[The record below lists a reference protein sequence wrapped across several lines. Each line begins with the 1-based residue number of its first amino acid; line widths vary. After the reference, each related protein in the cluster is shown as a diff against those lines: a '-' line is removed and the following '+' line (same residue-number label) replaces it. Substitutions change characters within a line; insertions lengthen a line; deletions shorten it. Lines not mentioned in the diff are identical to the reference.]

1 MDLRTLLITGDSG
14 LADLLRP
21 QVENQGGLCVV
32 AETYDDARASFEWC
46 DAVMLDLELPEGG
59 AEALSRLRVEMPA
72 VPVVAIAATAQAA
85 SVVVDQVDRVLLEP
99 FSIADVVEAI
109 RSLIPSSDP
118 GVIDLRGDGVTAPA
132 ADDAPWWAS
141 R

>member
-14 LADLLRP
+14 LAELLRP

-32 AETYDDARASFEWC
+32 AQSYDEARASFEWA

-59 AEALSRLRVEMPA
+59 LEALTRLRMELPEI
-72 VPVVAIAATAQAA
+72 PVVAIASTAAAA
-85 SVVVDQVDRVLLEP
+85 SAVVDQVERVLLEP
-99 FSIADVVEAI
+99 FSIADVVDAI
-109 RSLIPSSDP
+109 RSLVASPALP
-118 GVIDLRGDGVTAPA
+118 VIDLRGEGATVAS
-132 ADDAPWWAS
+132 DDAPWWAS

>member
-32 AETYDDARASFEWC
+32 AESYEDARASFEWC

-59 AEALSRLRVEMPA
+59 VAALGRLRVELPA
-72 VPVVAIAATAQAA
+72 VHVVAIAATAQAA
-85 SVVVDQVDRVLLEP
+85 SAVAGQVDRVLLEP
-99 FSIADVVEAI
+99 FSIADVVDAI
-109 RSLIPSSDP
+109 RALTPSPDP
-118 GVIDLRGDGVTAPA
+118 GLIDLSGAGTPVAV

>member
-14 LADLLRP
+14 LAELLRP

-32 AETYDDARASFEWC
+32 AETYDDARASFEWA

-59 AEALSRLRVEMPA
+59 VEVLTRLRVELPA

-85 SVVVDQVDRVLLEP
+85 SAVVDQADRVLLEP
-99 FSIADVVEAI
+99 FSIADVVDAI
-109 RSLIPSSDP
+109 RSLIRSPDP
-118 GVIDLRGDGVTAPA
+118 ATIDLRGDGTAVAA
-132 ADDAPWWAS
+132 ADDAPWWAT

>member
-1 MDLRTLLITGDSG
+1 MDLRTLLITGDGG

-32 AETYDDARASFEWC
+32 ADTYDDARESFEWA

-59 AEALSRLRVEMPA
+59 VEALARLRVELPA
-72 VPVVAIAATAQAA
+72 VPVVAIAGTAQAA
-85 SVVVDQVDRVLLEP
+85 SAVAGQVERVLLEP
-99 FSIADVVEAI
+99 FSIADVVDAI
-109 RSLIPSSDP
+109 RSLIPAL
-118 GVIDLRGDGVTAPA
+118 IDLRGGETAA
-132 ADDAPWWAS
+132 AVADDAPWWAS

>member
-14 LADLLRP
+14 LAELLRP

-32 AETYDDARASFEWC
+32 AETYDDARDSFEWA

-59 AEALSRLRVEMPA
+59 VEVLSRLRVELPA

-85 SVVVDQVDRVLLEP
+85 SAVVDHADRVLLEP
-99 FSIADVVEAI
+99 FSIADVVDAI
-109 RSLIPSSDP
+109 RSLRRSPEP
-118 GVIDLRGDGVTAPA
+118 VAIDLRGDGTGVAA
-132 ADDAPWWAS
+132 ADDAPWWAT

>member
-1 MDLRTLLITGDSG
+1 MALRALLITGDGG

-32 AETYDDARASFEWC
+32 AHTYDDAQESFEWA

-59 AEALSRLRVEMPA
+59 VETLSRLRVELPA
-72 VPVVAIAATAQAA
+72 VPVVVIAATAQAA
-85 SVVVDQVDRVLLEP
+85 SAVAGQVERVLLEP

-109 RSLIPSSDP
+109 RSLIPA
-118 GVIDLRGDGVTAPA
+118 VIDLRGGETVGAM
-132 ADDAPWWAS
+132 ADDTPWWAS